1 MNYLIIDDEPL
12 AHRVI
17 EKFAQE
23 LFWLKK
29 TGNAY
34 DAFEGFELLNTS
46 PTDLIFLDINMP
58 KLNGFDFLKTLANP
72 PIVIIT
78 SAYKEYALEGFE
90 LNVCDYLLKPFS
102 FERFLTAVNKALS
115 LQKIENTIKEPTK
128 PIAANG
134 LITEK
139 IFIKGDRKY
148 HQIALADICYLE
160 SYGSYVKIYLA
171 DQMILTHETTTHFEK
186 ILPKS
191 IFLRVHKSYIVSIP
205 KIETIAGNQVKIKE
219 KLIPIG
225 NFYKKEVQQ
234 LIKG

>member
-23 LFWLKK
+23 LSGLQKI
-29 TGNAY
+29 GNAY
-34 DAFEGFELLNTS
+34 DAFEGFELLNIAKVE
-46 PTDLIFLDINMP
+46 LIFLDINMP
-58 KLNGFDFLKTLANP
+58 KLKGLDFLRTLANP

-78 SAYKEYALEGFE
+78 SAYREYALEGFE
-90 LNVCDYLLKPFS
+90 LNVCYYLLKPFS
-102 FERFLTAVNKALS
+102 FERFLTGVNKALS
-115 LQKIENTIKEPTK
+115 LQKVENTTVESSK
-128 PIAANG
+128 PIANNSP
-134 LITEK
+134 TDEK

-148 HQIALADICYLE
+148 HQIALADIYYLE

-191 IFLRVHKSYIVSIP
+191 SFLRVHKSYIVAIP
-205 KIETIAGNQVKIKE
+205 KIETVEGNRLKIKE

>member
-1 MNYLIIDDEPL
+1 M
-12 AHRVI
+12 
-17 EKFAQE
+17 
-23 LFWLKK
+23 
-29 TGNAY
+29 
-34 DAFEGFELLNTS
+34 
-46 PTDLIFLDINMP
+46 
-58 KLNGFDFLKTLANP
+58 
-72 PIVIIT
+72 
-78 SAYKEYALEGFE
+78 
-90 LNVCDYLLKPFS
+90 
-102 FERFLTAVNKALS
+102 
-115 LQKIENTIKEPTK
+115 QKIENKIKEPAK
-128 PIAANG
+128 SIAANG
-134 LITEK
+134 LTTEK

-171 DQMILTHETTTHFEK
+171 NQMILTHETTSHFEK

-191 IFLRVHKSYIVSIP
+191 TFLRVHKSYIVSIP